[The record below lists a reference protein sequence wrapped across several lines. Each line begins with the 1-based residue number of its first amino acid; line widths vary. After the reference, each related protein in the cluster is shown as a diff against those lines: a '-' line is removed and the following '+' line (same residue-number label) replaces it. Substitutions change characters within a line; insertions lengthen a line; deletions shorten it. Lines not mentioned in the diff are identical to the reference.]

1 MNFYRRVPFKV
12 RPFRSY
18 TQVMKILRHFTAN
31 GVFGK
36 VSQQTGKLS
45 QRVYMG
51 VYMGHKLWLINY
63 GSKIMVLFFFNFS
76 RSELNTESIQRWTG
90 NKIQPINISGSLSRT
105 LKTEFGR
112 SESGLRLSPVHFK
125 RLYFLDSFSV
135 INHES

>member
-76 RSELNTESIQRWTG
+76 RSGLNTELIQHWTG
-90 NKIQPINISGSLSRT
+90 NKIQLINISGSLSRT